1 MSQET
6 EMKALQESNALLV
19 QQNQLLT
26 KQVQELTAQVQS
38 VLQMATTSQ
47 RTVAPRVEEQLL
59 LQAKPPHPSKFSSPT
74 KEQSTDEWLFVVENY
89 FDAVGLSDVNGRIGF
104 TTTLLEGSANAW
116 WRLRKNEIQAGD
128 VAPYSSWGA
137 FKRDLVR
144 FFHPAGTEQAARNT
158 LRSLRQTGKIHGY
171 VKIFQR
177 ALLQIPEMDVGTQ
190 VDAFVHGLKDEVRHF
205 VRTRRPNTILE
216 AVEAAETFEN
226 SQYESYR
233 DTRLAHMPK
242 PVNSGPEPMQ
252 LGHVRTS
259 EVNALTPHAR
269 FEPKKVTWS
278 DRRGRSPSPR
288 RFRTPSPRGRSPR
301 GTRYKG
307 EKGPCYG
314 CGQYGHFKRD
324 CPLKAGSSGIHK
336 NEASN

>member
-89 FDAVGLSDVNGRIGF
+89 FDAVGLSDVNRRIGF

-158 LRSLRQTGKIHGY
+158 LRSLRQTG
-171 VKIFQR
+171 
-177 ALLQIPEMDVGTQ
+177 
-190 VDAFVHGLKDEVRHF
+190 
-205 VRTRRPNTILE
+205 
-216 AVEAAETFEN
+216 
-226 SQYESYR
+226 
-233 DTRLAHMPK
+233 
-242 PVNSGPEPMQ
+242 
-252 LGHVRTS
+252 
-259 EVNALTPHAR
+259 R
-269 FEPKKVTWS
+269 FTA
-278 DRRGRSPSPR
+278 
-288 RFRTPSPRGRSPR
+288 T
-301 GTRYKG
+301 
-307 EKGPCYG
+307 
-314 CGQYGHFKRD
+314 
-324 CPLKAGSSGIHK
+324 
-336 NEASN
+336 